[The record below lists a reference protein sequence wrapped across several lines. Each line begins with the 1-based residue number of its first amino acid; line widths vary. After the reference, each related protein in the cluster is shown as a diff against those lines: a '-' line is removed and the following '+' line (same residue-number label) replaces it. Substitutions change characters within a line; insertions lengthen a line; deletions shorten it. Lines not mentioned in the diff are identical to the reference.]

1 MIVRYDFYVL
11 MTCISKEVC
20 GNNLYYFV
28 EKFVLF
34 AKSHKK
40 SEAVNASDCKVIKSR
55 NYSAVGE
62 AIPPKVIEAT

>member
-1 MIVRYDFYVL
+1 MYLKRGMRKQFVL
-11 MTCISKEVC
+11 FRLE
-20 GNNLYYFV
+20 
-28 EKFVLF
+28 FVLF